1 MIRSAGRPSWPNAT
15 TTVPEAICWSGL
27 ASARS
32 SVSASTHSFTAT
44 AHYTSAV
51 AVLTSC
57 SSLRSAEGAAAFGC
71 RLPGDVAVRKQRRS
85 QQRAGT
91 ESSTYHL
98 ARTRTRAR
106 HPSTSSPALS
116 FMDPVT
122 RSLNADAS
130 SPSPCFLAMAI
141 SCFCFFQSR
150 HYPSVAI
157 PQLSPPTSPRRLHFL
172 RTRLTRACFVLFD
185 FAMSSPSGVVR
196 VQSRGAVSTRASSL
210 QGRL

>member
-130 SPSPCFLAMAI
+130 SQVRVSWPWQSPVSASSKVDITRRLPS
-141 SCFCFFQSR
+141 
-150 HYPSVAI
+150 HNYPR
-157 PQLSPPTSPRRLHFL
+157 PRRLAAF
-172 RTRLTRACFVLFD
+172 TFCGPV
-185 FAMSSPSGVVR
+185 
-196 VQSRGAVSTRASSL
+196 
-210 QGRL
+210 